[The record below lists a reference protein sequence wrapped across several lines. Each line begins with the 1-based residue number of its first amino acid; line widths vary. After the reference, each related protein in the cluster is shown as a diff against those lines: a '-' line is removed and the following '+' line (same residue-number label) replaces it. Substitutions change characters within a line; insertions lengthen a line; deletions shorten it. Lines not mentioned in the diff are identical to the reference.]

1 MLVYLAEH
9 ADEVLSKERI
19 IQAVWPDAFV
29 SDQVLINAISAL
41 RKAFDGGP
49 DQGEVIQTIPRR
61 GYRLIPE
68 VKKPEPDVSRY
79 QIVKKLGQGAMGEV
93 YLGEDSLLRRKVAL
107 KFVSRDK
114 QEDEGFRRR
123 LLREARAAAAL
134 DHPFICKIY
143 TVGELEGKDFISMEY
158 VQGQTLKEKLS
169 GSPLSLRDTLE
180 IGVEMAEA
188 LEEAHSRDIIHR
200 DLKPAN
206 IMLTE
211 QGHVKIT
218 DFGLAKWV
226 PLLEG
231 EEQEY
236 TETLSRD
243 VSTEGTIPY
252 MSPEQVTGRKVD
264 PRSDIFS
271 FGVVL
276 YEMLT
281 GVTPFRKT
289 LPMETAAAIQ
299 MAEVPPIQEYTEGT
313 PEGLEALLARML
325 AKEPER
331 RQGSIGEVR
340 ESLVELLEEEG
351 RSPVQ
356 LPARVIQEPALH
368 VVSPLPVSIRKSVSL
383 LWVLGLIVSAVAVTA
398 AVVWYLKPT
407 AVPGSDTVS
416 LHHEIVLPE
425 GERLVSY
432 YRQAVALS
440 PDGTQLAFV
449 SGTVASPYAIP
460 KTRIYLRRLDQWQA
474 RPIPGTEDAAQP
486 FFSPDGN
493 WLGFGNS
500 EGLKKV
506 NLAGGDPVELCKCD
520 ASYGASWGPDGT
532 IIFAAGFSGLFR
544 ISSSGGKP
552 EEITSL
558 DEGAGEISHRLPHI
572 LPNGKAVL
580 FTATRHKYVNLD
592 WKRAQIFAHSLET
605 SERKLLIEGGSD
617 ARYIPTG
624 HLVFAREGRLLAVPF
639 DLVRLE
645 VNGPA
650 VPVLDGIN
658 HSIYSGHVLRETGV
672 AQFSFPQTG
681 MLAYVP
687 GSVFPER
694 KFTPV
699 WVDRQGR
706 EEPLGV
712 DPRTYL
718 AGHVSSDGRQIL
730 LNHQYPP
737 RDVWLFDLDRQTLRR
752 QTFEGNHTR
761 AIWGP
766 GPEYFTVDSDR
777 EGPVH
782 LYIKKVNSGP
792 GEVERLENASLEW
805 RRASSWSPDGERL
818 AFIST
823 EEGSGF
829 DIKILS
835 REGKVEPFLQTRFWE
850 AWPEFSPDGR
860 WIVYCSNESR
870 RYEPTA
876 GRNEI
881 YVRPYD
887 RGPGTAVQISTQGG
901 LSPAWSRDGQEIFFR
916 RGGAFYSVRVDVA
929 GMRLKADLPVKL
941 FEGLYIG
948 TDPVRSYDVAPDGR
962 FLLMKPPDE
971 AARTALIEEFFPT
984 RIRLVQNWFE
994 ELKRLVPTDH

>member
-1 MLVYLAEH
+1 MEGDFQVGDWLIQTHLNRIVGHEKESSVGLKAMEVLVYLAEH
-9 ADEVLSKERI
+9 GDEVLPKDRI

-29 SDQVLINAISAL
+29 TDQVLINAISAL
-41 RKAFDGGP
+41 RKAFDNGP
-49 DQGEVIQTIPRR
+49 DEGEVIQTIPRR

-79 QIVKKLGQGAMGEV
+79 EIVKRLGQGAMGEV
-93 YLGEDSLLRRKVAL
+93 YLGEDTLLRRKVVL

-114 QEDEGFRRR
+114 QEDEVFRRR

-169 GSPLSLRDTLE
+169 GSSLSLRESLE

-188 LEEAHSRDIIHR
+188 LEEAHSQSIVHR

-236 TETLSRD
+236 TETLTRD

-313 PEGLEALLARML
+313 PEGLEALLGRML

-340 ESLVELLEEEG
+340 EVLAELLEEEA
-351 RSPVQ
+351 RSPTQPAARVIRKPALGVVTPRS
-356 LPARVIQEPALH
+356 LPARRDIP
-368 VVSPLPVSIRKSVSL
+368 L

-425 GERLVSY
+425 GERLASG
-432 YRQAVALS
+432 YRHAIALS
-440 PDGTQLAFV
+440 PDGTHLAFV
-449 SGTVASPYAIP
+449 SGTVSNYTAFR
-460 KTRIYLRRLDQWQA
+460 KMRIYLRRLDQWQA
-474 RPIPGTEDAAQP
+474 RPIPGTEDAGQP
-486 FFSPDGN
+486 LFSPDGN
-493 WLGFGNS
+493 WLGFVTVQG
-500 EGLKKV
+500 ELKKA
-506 NLAGGDPVELCKCD
+506 NLAGGEPVELCE
-520 ASYGASWGPDGT
+520 SGGGYGATWGPDDT
-532 IIFAAGFSGLFR
+532 IIFAGIGGGLFR
-544 ISSSGGKP
+544 VAASGGEP
-552 EEITSL
+552 EQITRL
-558 DEGAGEISHRLPHI
+558 DEEAAEISHRLPHI

-580 FTATRHKYVNLD
+580 FTALRHKNVGLD
-592 WKRAQIFAHSLET
+592 WKRAQIFAQSLET
-605 SERKLLIEGGSD
+605 SERKLLIQEGSD
-617 ARYIPTG
+617 ARYVPSG

-639 DLVRLE
+639 DPVRLE
-645 VNGPA
+645 VNGPE

-658 HSIYSGHVLRETGV
+658 HSIYTRNSLWETGV
-672 AQFSFPQTG
+672 AQFSFSLTG

-687 GSVFPER
+687 GSVFPEI
-694 KFTPV
+694 KSTPV

-712 DPRTYL
+712 GPPRDYG
-718 AGHVSSDGRQIL
+718 AGRVSADGRQIL
-730 LNHQYPP
+730 LNDRYPP

-752 QTFEGNHTR
+752 QTFEGNHSW

-766 GPEYFTVDSDR
+766 GAEYFTVDSDR
-777 EGPVH
+777 EGPVS
-782 LYIKKVNSGP
+782 LYTKRVHSGP
-792 GEVERLENASLEW
+792 GEVEKLATEDLEGLLP
-805 RRASSWSPDGERL
+805 SSWSPDGG
-818 AFIST
+818 AAGFPIS
-823 EEGSGF
+823 
-829 DIKILS
+829 
-835 REGKVEPFLQTRFWE
+835 
-850 AWPEFSPDGR
+850 
-860 WIVYCSNESR
+860 
-870 RYEPTA
+870 
-876 GRNEI
+876 
-881 YVRPYD
+881 
-887 RGPGTAVQISTQGG
+887 GG
-901 LSPAWSRDGQEIFFR
+901 G
-916 RGGAFYSVRVDVA
+916 
-929 GMRLKADLPVKL
+929 
-941 FEGLYIG
+941 
-948 TDPVRSYDVAPDGR
+948 
-962 FLLMKPPDE
+962 
-971 AARTALIEEFFPT
+971 
-984 RIRLVQNWFE
+984 
-994 ELKRLVPTDH
+994 